1 MDQTANHISP
11 FAIKNVRMFIAFR
24 IFFNA
29 RFYYP
34 VFTIM
39 FLDFGLT
46 VAQFAFLNAVWA
58 ATIVVMEVPSGALAD
73 IWGRRNLIITASVL
87 MIVEMLLICVAPKG
101 HPTLLFAVFMTNRIL
116 SGIAEAAAS
125 GADEAIAYDA
135 LKQAGRE
142 KEWNKV
148 MDLQM
153 RLQAM
158 AFILAMS
165 VGAAVYDPRFMQ
177 QIFQWIGLTLSFNR
191 DLTIRIPAFLT
202 LFMAVLS
209 LTAGLKMQETK
220 LPDDDTCQPLEQC
233 RQSIKEILGQTLNA
247 GRWILQTPFAF
258 VVIAAGFLF
267 DGIIRMAITLS
278 SQYYRLIAIPEALF
292 GVIGSGIAVIG
303 LIIPRI
309 AMHMTNERSPLFN
322 LIVVVALT
330 LLGLFG
336 MTFFLPV
343 TGLIPVVS
351 LFAAMQMTGF
361 FVSFYLNRITASN
374 QRATVLS
381 FKGLS
386 LNLSYGLVGLFYSVL
401 LAFLRPQVAQQHA
414 EAGPQA
420 LENLIFIAS
429 LQWFPWV
436 FLVGLALFLLFALD
450 KLYRDI

>member
-1 MDQTANHISP
+1 MDQTANHTSP

-58 ATIVVMEVPSGALAD
+58 ATIVIMEVPSGALAD

-87 MIVEMLLICVAPKG
+87 MIVEMFLICVAPKG
-101 HPTLLFAVFMTNRIL
+101 HPTLLFAFFMTNRIL

-165 VGAAVYDPRFMQ
+165 VGAAVYDPRFME
-177 QIFQWIGLTLSFNR
+177 QIFQWVGLALSFNR

-209 LTAGLKMQETK
+209 LTAGLKMQETH
-220 LPDDDTCQPLEQC
+220 LPDDTCKPLEQC
-233 RQSIKEILGQTLNA
+233 RRSIKEILGQNDELYGYLIYPSLDNA
-247 GRWILQTPFAF
+247 YVKLIDEKM
-258 VVIAAGFLF
+258 VEVIYSRK
-267 DGIIRMAITLS
+267 IIRG
-278 SQYYRLIAIPEALF
+278 E
-292 GVIGSGIAVIG
+292 
-303 LIIPRI
+303 
-309 AMHMTNERSPLFN
+309 
-322 LIVVVALT
+322 
-330 LLGLFG
+330 
-336 MTFFLPV
+336 
-343 TGLIPVVS
+343 
-351 LFAAMQMTGF
+351 
-361 FVSFYLNRITASN
+361 
-374 QRATVLS
+374 
-381 FKGLS
+381 
-386 LNLSYGLVGLFYSVL
+386 
-401 LAFLRPQVAQQHA
+401 
-414 EAGPQA
+414 
-420 LENLIFIAS
+420 
-429 LQWFPWV
+429 
-436 FLVGLALFLLFALD
+436 
-450 KLYRDI
+450 